1 MTPSTADELAERM
14 EQFELVSRTALD
26 DVWTELGGHNVPLA
40 EFGAAVVRREL
51 LTRYQLDRLL
61 RGEHEGFF
69 YGRAKILYQVGAGS
83 FSRVYRAI
91 HADTGRVLAVK
102 VLRNRFASDPEKGK
116 SFQREGEM
124 GKRLRHPNIVKIEEV
139 GRENNT
145 SYITMEF
152 VEGQTLRELVR
163 VRGAIDLPRALSII
177 KQVVDGLEYAHG
189 QGVTHRDLKASNV
202 LVGFTGDAKLVDFGL
217 AGGDTA
223 GSRQL
228 RKMEQP
234 RTVDYAT
241 LESIAG
247 VKDDSVRSDIYFLGT
262 LAYLALSGASA
273 LVESRDRTV
282 RTDPRRYTGVE
293 PLAMRAPHLPR
304 DVVDFVSRMM
314 HLDPRERFQTMRDV
328 SRALEPLVEKYAQ
341 GGAEAE
347 AVAVAAAPAAGPP
360 AARTPAGPGK
370 ARAAEPAPAVAPA
383 RDAKPAGP
391 VTRGTIMLVEAVP
404 NENSPVRVFFKELG
418 YRVLFT
424 ENLQRALVRCA
435 STPRAADCLVISG
448 LSLGQPGVEVF
459 NSLAAHEELR
469 DVPALLVVDPN
480 QQQLAA
486 QAKADARR
494 KVVLRPLQ
502 PAGVGALLDS
512 LIKGRG

>member
-14 EQFELVSRTALD
+14 EQFELVSQSALD
-26 DVWTELGGHNVPLA
+26 AVWTELGGHNAPIA

-83 FSRVYRAI
+83 FSRVFRAI
-91 HADTGRVLAVK
+91 HADNGRVLAVK

-124 GKRLRHPNIVKIEEV
+124 GKKLRHQHIVQIEEV

-177 KQVVDGLEYAHG
+177 GQVVEGLEYAHS

-241 LESIAG
+241 LESISG

-262 LAYLALSGASA
+262 LAYLALSGSSA
-273 LVESRDRTV
+273 LAESRDRAI
-282 RTDPRRYTGVE
+282 RTDPRRYTSVE
-293 PLAMRAPHLPR
+293 PLGVRAPHLPR
-304 DVVDFVSRMM
+304 DVIDFVSRMM

-341 GGAEAE
+341 GGEA
-347 AVAVAAAPAAGPP
+347 AAAAAAGAAAAPAPA
-360 AARTPAGPGK
+360 AARTAPGRPA
-370 ARAAEPAPAVAPA
+370 APAAPA
-383 RDAKPAGP
+383 AAAKPGGP
-391 VTRGTIMLVEAVP
+391 TTKGTLMLVEAVP
-404 NENSPVRVFFKELG
+404 NENSPVRVFFKDLG

-448 LSLGQPGVEVF
+448 LSVGQPGVDVF
-459 NSLAAHEELR
+459 NSLAGIEDLR
-469 DVPALLVVDPN
+469 DVPALLVLDPN

-486 QAKADARR
+486 QAKVDARR
-494 KVVLRPLQ
+494 KVVLRPLRQ
-502 PAGVGALLDS
+502 SDVGQLLDS
-512 LIKGRG
+512 LLS